1 MGKIKVSSCETDGM
15 VIEGLHV
22 IEPTVFNDERG
33 YFMETYNQR
42 DMESLG
48 FQRKAFCISMTVWWK
63 STGA

>member
-42 DMESLG
+42 LDSTWYSYRITSL
-48 FQRKAFCISMTVWWK
+48 CP
-63 STGA
+63 

>member
-33 YFMETYNQR
+33 YFMETYNQNDFKEAIYWYSYR
-42 DMESLG
+42 ITSL
-48 FQRKAFCISMTVWWK
+48 CP
-63 STGA
+63 

>member
-33 YFMETYNQR
+33 YFMETYNQN
-42 DMESLG
+42 EYG
-48 FQRKAFCISMTVWWK
+48 FC
-63 STGA
+63 TG

>member
-33 YFMETYNQR
+33 YFMETYNQNDFKDFILR
-42 DMESLG
+42 SNHEEMIER
-48 FQRKAFCISMTVWWK
+48 QKWR
-63 STGA
+63 

>member
-33 YFMETYNQR
+33 YFMAVSYTHLTAIYIEECAANRFT
-42 DMESLG
+42 
-48 FQRKAFCISMTVWWK
+48 
-63 STGA
+63 

>member
-33 YFMETYNQR
+33 YFMETYNQNDFKEAGLNMR
-42 DMESLG
+42 FD
-48 FQRKAFCISMTVWWK
+48 K
-63 STGA
+63 STISRWIKASSQ